1 MWKKAPERFPMK
13 ILLAPSETKRE
24 GGSRSFDP
32 CRLLFPELS
41 PLRRELLE
49 RYRALLREGD
59 PKGLHTLF
67 GLKREEEIA
76 RYASHDPLGA
86 PVLPAVERYTGVA
99 YDHLDY
105 PSLPEKAREY
115 VRQNVVIFSNLFGPV
130 LAGDPLPDY
139 RLKQGAPLG
148 EIRTEGRYREA
159 ATPLLEAWL
168 EGEDLLDLRAGYY
181 DKFYKP
187 SLPYTSLKFLK
198 GGKVVSHWAKA
209 YRGLVL
215 RHLALNGT
223 ESLEAF
229 LALEI
234 PGLTLEEIQRKKHR
248 TEVIYRI
255 EA

>member
-1 MWKKAPERFPMK
+1 MK
-13 ILLAPSETKRE
+13 ILLAPSEAKRE
-24 GGSRSFDP
+24 GGSGRFDP
-32 CRLLFPELS
+32 CRLLFPELC

-49 RYRALLREGD
+49 RYRALLRQGD
-59 PKGLHTLF
+59 PEELHTLF
-67 GLKREEEIA
+67 GLKRDQEIA
-76 RYASHDPLGA
+76 RYSDHDPLDA

-99 YDHLDY
+99 FEHLDC
-105 PSLPEKAREY
+105 PSLPEGARSFI
-115 VRQNVVIFSNLFGPV
+115 RKNVVIFSNLFGPV

-148 EIRTEGRYREA
+148 EIRTERRYREA
-159 ATPLLEAWL
+159 ASPLLERWL
-168 EGEDLLDLRAGYY
+168 EGEEILDLRAGYY

-187 SLPYTSLKFLK
+187 SLPTTTLKFLK

-215 RHLALNGT
+215 RHLALSGA
-223 ESLEAF
+223 ESLETF

-248 TEVIYRI
+248 TELIFRI
-255 EA
+255 GE

>member
-1 MWKKAPERFPMK
+1 MK
-13 ILLAPSETKRE
+13 ILLAPSESKQAGGE
-24 GGSRSFDP
+24 GIFHP
-32 CRLLFPELS
+32 CRLLFEPLC
-41 PLRRELLE
+41 PLRQELLE
-49 RYRALLREGD
+49 RYVEQVRSSGPGVLRE
-59 PKGLHTLF
+59 LF

-76 RYASHDPLGA
+76 RYAGLDPLEA
-86 PVLPAVERYTGVA
+86 PILPAVERYTGVA
-99 YDHLDY
+99 FDHLDY
-105 PSLPEKAREY
+105 ASLPGKARKY
-115 VRQNVVIFSNLFGPV
+115 VRENVVIFSNLFGPV

-139 RLKQGAPLG
+139 RLTQGAPLG
-148 EIRTEGRYREA
+148 EIRPERLYRK
-159 ATPLLEAWL
+159 TGSPLLDAWL
-168 EGEDLLDLRAGYY
+168 AGEDLLDLRAGYY

>member
-1 MWKKAPERFPMK
+1 MK
-13 ILLAPSETKRE
+13 ILLAPSETKRK
-24 GGSRSFDP
+24 GGKGSFDP
-32 CRLLFPELS
+32 GRLLFPELT
-41 PLRRELLE
+41 PLRNELLE
-49 RYRALLREGD
+49 RYRSILQKGDARE
-59 PKGLHTLF
+59 LTLLF

-76 RYASHDPLGA
+76 RYAVHNPLEG

-99 YDHLDY
+99 FDHLDY
-105 PSLPEKAREY
+105 PSLPEEARSF
-115 VRQNVVIFSNLFGPV
+115 VRKNVVIFSNLFGPV

-148 EIRTEGRYREA
+148 EIRTERRYREA
-159 ATPLLEAWL
+159 AAPLLETWL
-168 EGEDLLDLRAGYY
+168 EGEEILDLRAGYY

-187 SLPYTSLKFLK
+187 SLPTTTLKFLK

-215 RHLALNGT
+215 RQLALNGV

-234 PGLTLEEIQRKKHR
+234 HGLVLEEIRRKKHR